1 MDLLII
7 VALIVMNGMLAMSEL
22 AVVSCHKPRLR
33 RAAEA
38 GDVNAVAALK
48 LADNPSVFLSTVQI
62 GITAV
67 GIFSGALG
75 EATLSRSLSAWVA
88 GWEALAPY
96 SDAIALVIVV
106 TGITYLSLIVGE
118 LVPKQIALHNPE
130 RIARLV
136 ARPMHWLSI
145 AAHPLVQL
153 LSASSKAVLRL
164 LGSKPAREAA
174 VSEEEIRA
182 ILMEGARSGVLE
194 KSEHELVKN
203 VFRLD
208 DRPASVLMT
217 PRPELVFLDTEEPA
231 GKHREAIIA
240 SPHSYYPVCAGGMD
254 HVLGVVRTRDLLAR
268 QLRGEVL
275 DLRAA
280 LQEPLFVPQWRSGID
295 VLEQLK
301 RSRSHF
307 CLVVD
312 ELGAVQGALT
322 LHDILEAIIG
332 EIGPSA
338 EPQWVRREDGSW
350 LVDGMVFAD
359 DVQEKLGLRRM
370 PGEGEEDYET
380 LGGMVMTCMG
390 RVPGVGEHFDWE
402 GHRFEVVDMD
412 GNRIDRVLIT
422 PPAEGAED
430 VAAGPDDG
438 PR

>member
-7 VALIVMNGMLAMSEL
+7 VTLIVANGMLAMSEL
-22 AVVSCHKPRLR
+22 AVVSSNRARLR
-33 RAAEA
+33 RSANA
-38 GDVNAVAALK
+38 GDAGALAALD
-48 LADNPSVFLSTVQI
+48 LAERPSVFLSTVQI

-67 GIFSGALG
+67 GIFSGAFG
-75 EATLSRSLSAWVA
+75 EATLARSLSAWVA
-88 GWEALAPY
+88 GWPAFAPY
-96 SDAIALVIVV
+96 SDAIALAIVV

-118 LVPKQIALHNPE
+118 LVPKQIALHDPE
-130 RIARLV
+130 RVARLV
-136 ARPMHWLSI
+136 ARPMRWLSL
-145 AAHPLVQL
+145 AAYPLVQL
-153 LSASSKAVLRL
+153 LSVSSQAVLRL
-164 LGSKPAREAA
+164 LGSKPGREAT

-182 ILMEGARSGVLE
+182 MLMEGARLGVLE

-217 PRPELVFLDTEEPA
+217 PRADLVYLDVEEPP
-231 GKHREAIIA
+231 GKHRETIIA
-240 SPHSYYPVCAGGMD
+240 SPHSYYPVCAGGLEQ
-254 HVLGVVRTRDLLAR
+254 VLGVVRTRDLLAR
-268 QLRGEVL
+268 QLRGEAL
-275 DLRAA
+275 DLGAA
-280 LQEPLFVPQWRSGID
+280 LQEPLLVPQWRSGID

-322 LHDILEAIIG
+322 LHDILEAIVG

-338 EPQWVRREDGSW
+338 EPQWVRRDDGSW

-359 DVQEKLGLRRM
+359 DVKEKLGLRRL
-370 PGEGEEDYET
+370 PGEGEEDYDT
-380 LGGMVMTCMG
+380 LGGMVMTRMG

-412 GNRIDRVLIT
+412 GKRVDRVLIT
-422 PPAEGAED
+422 PPAAAAED
-430 VAAGPDDG
+430 AADDPG
-438 PR
+438 DEPR